1 MLRSKLRFLFHMV
14 GLLVSAVVALALV
27 GVILLFVLPRLFN
40 WEIQVVLS
48 GSMEPALPVGSVI
61 LVRPVDPQ
69 AVSVGD
75 IVTYRPQGATDFVT
89 HRVVE
94 VNREGSDLSFR
105 TQGDANKAP
114 DPAAVAPDAVE
125 GRVWTS
131 IPYLG
136 YAARYARNLWGLLF
150 LVGVPGALIISGEL
164 WNIVK
169 AVRRERRNRA
179 QVKQQEAP
187 ESSPQPVGDV
197 LSAVRWRA
205 PRPVHRVKR
214 AATGQRLIVLV
225 LLLLI
230 VTVGA
235 FIIGGELRSIAGPA
249 RRGRRRRAQARRQE
263 GRG

>member
-1 MLRSKLRFLFHMV
+1 VSLSNFRALFRVV
-14 GLLVSAVVALALV
+14 GLLVNVVVALALV
-27 GVILLFVLPRLFN
+27 GVILLFILPRLLN

-48 GSMEPALPVGSVI
+48 GSMEPALPVGSAI

-75 IVTYRPQGATDFVT
+75 IITYRQKGSTDFVT

-94 VNREGSDLSFR
+94 VNREGSTVSFR
-105 TQGDANKAP
+105 TQGDANGGP

-125 GRVWTS
+125 GRVWAS

-136 YAARYARNLWGLLF
+136 YVARYARHLWGFLF
-150 LVGVPGALIISGEL
+150 LVGVPGAFIISGEL

-169 AVRRERRNRA
+169 AVRRERRKRA
-179 QVKQQEAP
+179 RARRREAP
-187 ESSPQPVGDV
+187 ERTPQPAGDV
-197 LSAVRWRA
+197 LSAVRWGA
-205 PRPVHRVKR
+205 PRPGHRVKR
-214 AATGQRLIVLV
+214 AATGQRLALFVLA
-225 LLLLI
+225 LLV

-235 FIIGGELRSIAGPA
+235 LIIGGGMWNIAGPV
-249 RRGRRRRAQARRQE
+249 RRGKRSRAQARRQE